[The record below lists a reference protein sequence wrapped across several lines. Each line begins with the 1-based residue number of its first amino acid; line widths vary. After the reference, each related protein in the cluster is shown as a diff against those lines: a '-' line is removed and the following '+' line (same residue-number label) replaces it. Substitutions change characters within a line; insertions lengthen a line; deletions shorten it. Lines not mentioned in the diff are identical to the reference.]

1 MTAAEPYPLTSI
13 IDNQQGNTLQN
24 ALNLITENGRELW
37 IATAFFSLDA
47 LNMVGENLVHAERIR
62 LLFGDDAC
70 ARQRNALIRAM
81 QERSDAD
88 LLKQREADP
97 LLNGLRLAKQLID
110 EGRIEAR
117 VYTQEKFHAKLYI
130 SHRSGYPPAS
140 GIVGSGNFTRSG
152 LTRNIEL
159 NVRLIEEQTEK
170 LIAWYEARWAEAQAD
185 DITAVLREQINRHI
199 RLYDPYAIYL
209 KALLAWGDHVQGRA
223 PLKAA

>member
-1 MTAAEPYPLTSI
+1 MPIAANEPHTLTSI
-13 IDNQQGNTLQN
+13 IDNRHGNTLQN
-24 ALNLITENGRELW
+24 ALEIITENGRELW

-47 LNMVGENLVHAERIR
+47 LNMVGENLVKAQRVR
-62 LLFGDDAC
+62 LLFGGDSS

-88 LLKQREADP
+88 LLKQRETDP

-110 EGRIEAR
+110 AGRIEAR
-117 VYTQEKFHAKLYI
+117 VYTKEKFHAKLYI

-152 LTRNIEL
+152 LIQNIEL

-170 LIAWYEARWAEAQAD
+170 LIAWYEARWAEAEQD
-185 DITAVLREQINRHI
+185 DITLVLREQIDRQI
-199 RLYDPYAIYL
+199 RLYDPYALYL
-209 KALLAWGDHVQGRA
+209 KALLAWAGKT
-223 PLKAA
+223 L